1 MKTFEIKYSSG
12 ATSLNDKERAG
23 LIPDYITTHGELNE
37 LEQKNIQNAIIW
49 LQNKRNS
56 KVLDQGFVY
65 ELHKKMF
72 NDVWKWAGKIRTS
85 GKNIG
90 IDWHQ
95 ISTQLKLLLDDTS
108 FWIENCTYPLNEIA
122 VRFHHRLVQIHIFP
136 NGNGRHARLVTELL
150 LESNGQKPFTWGLRN
165 NSSPLETENKNER
178 RKEYVTALKAAD
190 HGSFK
195 LLLKFVRS

>member
-1 MKTFEIKYSSG
+1 MKAFEIKYSTG
-12 ATSLNDKERAG
+12 ATLLNDEERDG

-37 LEQKNIQNAIIW
+37 LEQKNIQDAIIW
-49 LQNKRNS
+49 LQNKRAT

-72 NDVWKWAGKIRTS
+72 NDVWRWAGKIRTS

-95 ISTQLKLLLDDTS
+95 ISTQLKLLIDDTN
-108 FWIENCTYPLNEIA
+108 FWIENRTYPWDEIG

-136 NGNGRHARLVTELL
+136 NGVMGSVRIVMS
-150 LESNGQKPFTWGLRN
+150 LE
-165 NSSPLETENKNER
+165 
-178 RKEYVTALKAAD
+178 
-190 HGSFK
+190 
-195 LLLKFVRS
+195 

>member
-1 MKTFEIKYSSG
+1 MKAFEIKYSTG
-12 ATSLNDKERAG
+12 ATLLNDEERDG

-37 LEQKNIQNAIIW
+37 LEQKNIQDAIIW
-49 LQNKRNS
+49 LQNKRAT

-72 NDVWKWAGKIRTS
+72 NDVWRWAGKIRTS

-95 ISTQLKLLLDDTS
+95 ISTQLKLLIDDTN
-108 FWIENCTYPLNEIA
+108 FWIENRTYPWDEIG

-136 NGNGRHARLVTELL
+136 NGNGRHARLMTELL
-150 LESNGQKPFTWGLRN
+150 LESNGQKPFTWGMGSNPSLF
-165 NSSPLETENKNER
+165 ENER
-178 RKEYVTALKAAD
+178 RKEYISALKTAD

-195 LLLKFVRS
+195 LLIKFVRS